1 MKKLLCLL
9 LALTML
15 MGSLFVLS
23 ACDEKDKDKDK
34 EEEKSEV
41 AAPEVPAGYKLYE
54 NDYVYFVYPENWE
67 TRDMSGITVLLDAAT
82 GNNITLAYEP
92 KSDLYKTMDLE
103 KFNNTFVPIW
113 KQQGMNVSNV
123 QITNSIEN
131 SLGYEISKFTF
142 NATQSGQNMKQ
153 EMYIIPSGS
162 YNYVVNVTQGVGKEV
177 KGLTETV
184 FNSLTPKQ

>member
-9 LALTML
+9 LAMTML
-15 MGSLFVLS
+15 VGSLFVLS
-23 ACDEKDKDKDK
+23 ACDKKDEKES
-34 EEEKSEV
+34 EESV
-41 AAPEVPAGYKLYE
+41 AVDAPEVPAGYKLYE
-54 NDYVYFVYPENWE
+54 NDYIYFVYPENWE

-82 GNNITLAYEP
+82 GNNITLAYEI

-103 KFNNTFVPIW
+103 KFNSTFVPVW
-113 KQQGMNVSNV
+113 KQQGMTVSNI

-131 SLGYEISKFTF
+131 ALGYEISKFTF
-142 NATQSGQNMKQ
+142 NATQSGQSMKQ
-153 EMYIIPSGS
+153 EMYIIPSGG

-177 KGLTETV
+177 KGLAETV